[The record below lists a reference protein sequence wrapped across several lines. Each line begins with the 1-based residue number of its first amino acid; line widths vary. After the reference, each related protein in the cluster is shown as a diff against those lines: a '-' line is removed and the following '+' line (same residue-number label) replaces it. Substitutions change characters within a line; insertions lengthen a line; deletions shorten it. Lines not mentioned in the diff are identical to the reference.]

1 MIWHYVG
8 CTIQPGHR
16 DFAFFIWKATSLT
29 WCGVDIFF
37 VLSGF
42 LIGGIL
48 IDNRSSPHFF
58 RTFYLRRAARIFPM
72 YYAIVLVTFGLVAMG
87 IRNIPG
93 SSPMFDGHF
102 SAWAYLSYTQNF
114 LMTHY
119 GNWGFRPLGLT
130 WSLAIEE
137 QFYLAFPLAVYF
149 VPIRRLP
156 WLLLLGVASGWATR
170 VGMLHFY
177 PHPEF
182 STYALLLSRCD
193 ALFFGVLIAWS
204 IRNQPAIFDGLRV
217 SSARQWVSLTI
228 VAGYAALSLSHAGIG
243 SPGAVYV
250 GHTWFALSGSA
261 LIAICITSPDSG
273 VAHFFRHPW
282 LRWLGGISYTLY
294 LVHDMVLHATF
305 WAFTGSSSTKL
316 DGLLDILLTCIS
328 IMISLTFAKLSWT
341 YFEKPLIATIRARTS
356 F

>member
-8 CTIQPGHR
+8 CNLKPGHR

-48 IDNRSSPHFF
+48 IDNQRSPHFF
-58 RTFYLRRAARIFPM
+58 RTFYVRRAARIFPM
-72 YYAIVLVTFGLVAMG
+72 YYAIVFLTFGITLLG
-87 IRNIPG
+87 IRDVPG
-93 SSPMFDGHF
+93 SSPLFDGHF
-102 SAWAYLSYTQNF
+102 SPWAYLSYTQNL
-114 LMTHY
+114 LMSHY

-137 QFYLAFPLAVYF
+137 QFYLVFPLVVYF
-149 VPIRRLP
+149 TPIQRLP
-156 WLLLLGVASGWATR
+156 HLLFLGIFSGWIIR
-170 VGMLHFY
+170 IGLLHFH

-182 STYALLLSRCD
+182 STYTLLPARCD
-193 ALFFGVLIAWS
+193 ALFMGGLIAWC
-204 IRNQPAIFDGLRV
+204 IRHNAAVFHRLRV
-217 SSARQWVSLTI
+217 PSTRVVIGLTI
-228 VAGYAALSLSHAGIG
+228 LAIYASLSASHAGIG
-243 SPGAVYV
+243 SPLAVYV

-261 LIAICITSPDSG
+261 VIVICITSPDSG
-273 VAHFFRHPW
+273 VAHFFRQRW

-305 WAFTGSSSTKL
+305 WAFTGSSSPKL
-316 DGLLDILLTCIS
+316 DGLLEILLTCTS
-328 IMISLTFAKLSWT
+328 IIISLTLATLSWK
-341 YFEKPLIATIRARTS
+341 YFEKPLIAKIRARAA